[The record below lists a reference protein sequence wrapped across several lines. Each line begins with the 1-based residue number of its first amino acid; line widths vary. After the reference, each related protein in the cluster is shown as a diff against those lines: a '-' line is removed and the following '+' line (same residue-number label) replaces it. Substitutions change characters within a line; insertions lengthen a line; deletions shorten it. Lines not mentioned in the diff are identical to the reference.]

1 MTRSFYSAKPIK
13 IYKGKGTKM
22 ANNSRKNKK
31 GIEQNTADFN
41 KQTRT
46 PIEDD
51 PPIQQ
56 TISFPKI
63 PSWVVPIVLVT
74 VAIFLFFCLVLDTKV
89 GIVGKF
95 FKNILTGILGGG
107 AFFVPIF
114 MIVTAI
120 FWRRDTINCKRLS
133 KSIFATVCVLFIS
146 VLFYDF
152 SSIARA
158 VDSGETE
165 FSLSTLWQGG
175 IEGIGGG
182 VLGGLIGQGLNLC
195 IGTVGTI
202 IVAMLIIAIFVVFYL
217 GIDVASVSRIISR
230 KIKASISA
238 SKARRAE
245 ERTEAA
251 KRAEARRIEEEKRAA
266 SVAATAAPARRRSAD
281 PASIITDEF
290 DTVDA
295 CGYDDAIIDSGVA
308 EENAQPART
317 PLPKITY
324 GPASGISNTKRKASV
339 FDFDSDEEERESEI
353 ISPTPTE
360 TQVIHP
366 VTNSPEELDDEP
378 IIPARRPSKRDQIIE
393 SLEDDFSDDDI
404 VIAPKS
410 YSDFEK
416 ITSTESDDAPV
427 ETVRPTNTI
436 SEPLSEAPKIEEEVK
451 EPPKFAPAPKKEEA
465 ESDQHSGVLI
475 LPEMIIDKSSV
486 AKNAKELAP
495 IVTDEEPIEE
505 SAPVEN
511 EFKYQFPPYSLLKS
525 ASTEVS
531 PDMNAEIQA
540 NADKLIETLASFNVR
555 ARISSIAR
563 GPRITRYELVPDAGI
578 RIRSIANLV
587 DDISMNLASA
597 GIRIEA
603 PIPGKAAV
611 GIEVPNRKSSTVSL
625 RDLLDTDAYR
635 SIPSKTCVCLGSDVA
650 GDPIF
655 CDIAKMP
662 HMLIAGATGMGKSVC
677 INVIITSLLYKADPS
692 EVKLILIDPKKVELG
707 IYGGIPHLLVPVV
720 NDPQKAAGALSWAV
734 GEMERRFDIFEDIGV
749 RDIKGYNKLNS
760 DSTREKLPSII
771 IIIDELHDLMMVSP
785 DSVEKSIVRIAQK
798 ARAAGIHL
806 ILGTQRPSV
815 DVITGVIKANVP
827 SRIAFHVAS
836 QVDSRTILDMVGAEK
851 LLNNG
856 DMLYMAVSESKAK
869 RVQGAYVDE
878 DDVSAVTTFIKNQ
891 TNANVYNEEVM
902 KDIEREAEK
911 CESGNKKSSGDV
923 AASEGGEDLI
933 NDPKFRSAIELSI
946 EFQKISTSLLQRK
959 LGIGYGKAAKFIDQ
973 MHEMGI
979 VSAPDGQKPRN
990 VLITYDQYLEMIARN
1005 GD

>member
-1 MTRSFYSAKPIK
+1 
-13 IYKGKGTKM
+13 M
-22 ANNSRKNKK
+22 ANNSRKNNS
-31 GIEQNTADFN
+31 GTQQNTADFN
-41 KQTRT
+41 KETKARK
-46 PIEDD
+46 ESE
-51 PPIQQ
+51 PIQQ
-56 TISFPKI
+56 TMVFPKV
-63 PSWVVPIVLVT
+63 PSWVVPIALVT
-74 VAIFLFFCLVLDTKV
+74 VAVFLFFCLVLDTKV
-89 GIVGKF
+89 GKVGQF
-95 FKNILTGILGGG
+95 FNILLTGILGGG
-107 AFFVPIF
+107 AFFVPAFLIT
-114 MIVTAI
+114 TAI
-120 FWRRDTINCKRLS
+120 FWRRDSINRKLLS
-133 KSIFATVCVLFIS
+133 KTVFATVCVLFIA

-152 SSIARA
+152 SSIAREI
-158 VDSGETE
+158 DSGETE
-165 FSLSTLWQGG
+165 FGIALLWNNG
-175 IEGIGGG
+175 IDGIGGG
-182 VLGGLIGQGLNLC
+182 VLGGLIGQGLNIC

-217 GIDVASVSRIISR
+217 GIDVVSVSRVIS
-230 KIKASISA
+230 KKAKEAIKA
-238 SKARRAE
+238 SKARHREDRAEAVRAE
-245 ERTEAA
+245 EMRLRE
-251 KRAEARRIEEEKRAA
+251 KEKRATSAAVSNVSTAHRHSSVPA
-266 SVAATAAPARRRSAD
+266 SV
-281 PASIITDEF
+281 ITDEF
-290 DTVDA
+290 DTVSED
-295 CGYDDAIIDSGVA
+295 YDDAIIDSGV
-308 EENAQPART
+308 EDSTPAKT

-324 GPASGISNTKRKASV
+324 GPASGVSNTKRRASA
-339 FDFDSDEEERESEI
+339 FDFDSDEESRDEEI

-360 TQVIHP
+360 TEIIRP
-366 VTNSPEELDDEP
+366 ITKESEYDEP
-378 IIPARRPSKRDQIIE
+378 IVPARRPSKREQIIE
-393 SLEDDFSDDDI
+393 SLEEDFTEDD
-404 VIAPKS
+404 VVVAPKS

-416 ITSTESDDAPV
+416 ITFTESSEASA
-427 ETVRPTNTI
+427 EQIRPTKTI
-436 SEPLSEAPKIEEEVK
+436 SEPLSDAPISEV
-451 EPPKFAPAPKKEEA
+451 ETPAPVVKATPTTQDPPA
-465 ESDQHSGVLI
+465 ESVSSGVLI

-495 IVTDEEPIEE
+495 IVSDEEPIEK
-505 SAPVEN
+505 SAAPAEN

-677 INVIITSLLYKADPS
+677 INVIITSILYKADPN

-760 DSTREKLPSII
+760 DGSREKLPSII

-911 CESGNKKSSGDV
+911 CENGNKKSSGDV

>member
-1 MTRSFYSAKPIK
+1 
-13 IYKGKGTKM
+13 M
-22 ANNSRKNKK
+22 ANNSRKKSSPVVNTGTVDFDKK
-31 GIEQNTADFN
+31 E
-41 KQTRT
+41 KQKESMGYAARKR
-46 PIEDD
+46 D
-51 PPIQQ
+51 P
-56 TISFPKI
+56 SRLI
-63 PSWVVPIVLVT
+63 PLLIGALGVFMI
-74 VAIFLFFCLVLDTKV
+74 FCLSSEKLGLNV
-89 GIVGKF
+89 GVVGAF
-95 FKNILTGILGGG
+95 FSDVLTGIFGGG
-107 AFFVPIF
+107 AWFVPIF
-114 MIVTAI
+114 MIITAI
-120 FWRRDTINCKRLS
+120 LWRRDASNEKLLPRTLFS
-133 KSIFATVCVLFIS
+133 VVCMLFIS

-152 SSIARA
+152 SSLARDI
-158 VDSGETE
+158 DSGAKEFGIPLLWTSGTE
-165 FSLSTLWQGG
+165 GV
-175 IEGIGGG
+175 GGG
-182 VLGGLIGQGLNLC
+182 LLGGLVGQALNLC
-195 IGTVGTI
+195 IGIVGTI
-202 IVAMLIIAIFVVFYL
+202 IVAILIIIIFVVFYL
-217 GIDVASVSRIISR
+217 GIDIPALARSAASRIGSSLAEN
-230 KIKASISA
+230 KE
-238 SKARRAE
+238 RRAE
-245 ERTEAA
+245 ER
-251 KRAEARRIEEEKRAA
+251 KEARRIAQEEA
-266 SVAATAAPARRRSAD
+266 ARRQSEREAAAELSRRAPKEERISS
-281 PASIITDEF
+281 PAPTDDDF
-290 DTVDA
+290 
-295 CGYDDAIIDSGVA
+295 DDAIIDCGIA
-308 EENAQPART
+308 EDEKPRRSAE
-317 PLPKITY
+317 LPEITY
-324 GPASGISNTKRKASV
+324 GPASGVTPKAKRAV
-339 FDFDSDEEERESEI
+339 TAFDFESDSDGFDSVEEDDSVVTPSEPVRE
-353 ISPTPTE
+353 
-360 TQVIHP
+360 VLKP
-366 VTNSPEELDDEP
+366 VTPDTLPFDIGEPVREVKPERIQSNRERIIDSIEDEY
-378 IIPARRPSKRDQIIE
+378 
-393 SLEDDFSDDDI
+393 LEDEVI
-404 VIAPKS
+404 VAPKS
-410 YSDFEK
+410 FSDFEK
-416 ITSTESDDAPV
+416 ITSTEADELIRSAGGSTSVDEDDDIPFDVDPDEAPV
-427 ETVRPTNTI
+427 PTAPVSK
-436 SEPLSEAPKIEEEVK
+436 SEVVHEE
-451 EPPKFAPAPKKEEA
+451 
-465 ESDQHSGVLI
+465 SSSHVLI
-475 LPEMIIDKSSV
+475 RPDMIVDKSSV
-486 AKNAKELAP
+486 AKTARELGAIEPSESEATPEEKKPAP
-495 IVTDEEPIEE
+495 KSDF
-505 SAPVEN
+505 N
-511 EFKYQFPPYSLLKS
+511 YKFPPYSLLKTS
-525 ASTEVS
+525 SGVAS

-611 GIEVPNRKSSTVSL
+611 GIEVPNKKSSTVNL

-650 GDPIF
+650 GDPVF

-677 INVIITSLLYKADPS
+677 INVIITSILYKADPN

-749 RDIKGYNKLNS
+749 RDIKGYNKLNA
-760 DSTREKLPSII
+760 DGTREKLPSII

-869 RVQGAYVDE
+869 RVQGAFVDE
-878 DDVSAVTTFIKNQ
+878 DDVAAVTDFIKKQ
-891 TNANVYNEEVM
+891 TDSNVYNEEIM

-911 CESGNKKSSGDV
+911 CDSSNKKGSGD
-923 AASEGGEDLI
+923 AAVSEGGEDLI

-990 VLITYDQYLEMIARN
+990 VLITHDQYLEMIARN